1 MYADGAAALA
11 FICAIRPGDAIVI
24 KGSPGSKMKT
34 IVNALEKRFPGGTA
48 QDKPGIGRI
57 ECFIG

>member
-1 MYADGAAALA
+1 LYADGAAARA

-24 KGSPGSKMKT
+24 EGSPGSKMKT

-48 QDKPGIGRI
+48 
-57 ECFIG
+57 